1 MKCGQRKMEQI
12 EVHRML
18 AVYAETTLSTVAIGE
33 MFNRDHSTVHYHIVK
48 NKVRRGMIFTTRHLH
63 IEQEMPPAYIPTPKA
78 PKEPVKNYAYYIEQ
92 EQKRKLAQS
101 HSKSFPTDLLI
112 KIKKVKVPSDTIEL
126 GGGII
131 V

>member
-1 MKCGQRKMEQI
+1 MEQI

-48 NKVRRGMIFTTRHLH
+48 NKIKRGMIFTTKHMH
-63 IEQEMPPAYIPTPKA
+63 IEQEMPPAYRPIPKP
-78 PKEPVKNYAYYIEQ
+78 PKEPIKDYAYYVEQ
-92 EQKRKLAQS
+92 EQRRKLSQI
-101 HSKSFPTDLLI
+101 HSKNFPTDLLI
-112 KIKKVKVPSDTIEL
+112 RLKKVKVPSDTIEL
-126 GGGII
+126 GGEII